1 MKLILFIHSKKNI
14 HHQVK
19 INDTKCYSNLI
30 VQSLDRI
37 LGFLEVIFAA
47 FWFWLFFCC
56 WLVGVFFIDKY
67 SLISNKSTNP
77 TRSLEVYIQWT

>member
-47 FWFWLFFCC
+47 FWFWLFFLL
-56 WLVGVFFIDKY
+56 LVGWGFFH
-67 SLISNKSTNP
+67 
-77 TRSLEVYIQWT
+77 R